1 MPMSIRLN
9 RSILILPAAM
19 LLLGG
24 GCGDDSTNGGGR
36 TGGAGGGG
44 GAGGSGATAGTGG
57 GAGASTGSGGT
68 TGGGTGVGG
77 SGGSSGAGVGGS
89 AGRGGA
95 GVGGSAGSGG
105 AGAGGSAGSGGAGVG
120 GTAGSGGVGVG
131 GAAGSGGKGG
141 VDGGAG
147 SSGTGGSGGKGGTAG
162 TAGSSGSGGK
172 GGVDGGAGSGGKAG
186 SGGTSGTDGGTS
198 TCTNPVFM
206 TSDPNGGWNNGG
218 YYVHNNMWNS
228 SAGLGPE
235 TLYACSYNNWYVV
248 SNQTNSAGAVKT
260 YPNVHKDYSNELI
273 SSFNVIT
280 STFAA
285 SSPHVG
291 IYNVA
296 YDIWTNGIAT
306 SGSTEFMI
314 WTENFNQVPAG
325 SKVMATT
332 FGGRTYDVWKTSNNH
347 YIAFVPTMVFTS
359 GTIDLLEMLKWA
371 ITQGWLPATSTLGQI
386 CFGIEIV
393 STNGANATFY
403 VTDFSITSN

>member
-1 MPMSIRLN
+1 LFADNFEEDPMPTSIRFS
-9 RSILILPAAM
+9 RAIFIVPAA
-19 LLLGG
+19 LLLVG
-24 GCGDDSTNGGGR
+24 GCGDDGSVSGGR
-36 TGGAGGGG
+36 TGGASG
-44 GAGGSGATAGTGG
+44 GAGAGASGGTAGTGSG
-57 GAGASTGSGGT
+57 GAGASAGTGGT
-68 TGGGTGVGG
+68 TGGGTATGG
-77 SGGSSGAGVGGS
+77 GAGVGGS

-95 GVGGSAGSGG
+95 GVGGSSGSGG
-105 AGAGGSAGSGGAGVG
+105 A
-120 GTAGSGGVGVG
+120 GVG
-131 GAAGSGGKGG
+131 GAAGSGGNGG

-162 TAGSSGSGGK
+162 TAGSAGSGGK

-186 SGGTSGTDGGTS
+186 SGGTSGTDGGSS

-260 YPNVHKDYSNELI
+260 YPNVHKNYNDALI

-280 STFAA
+280 STFAE

-306 SGSTEFMI
+306 SGSTELMI

-359 GTIDLLEMLKWA
+359 GTIDLLEILRWTIA
-371 ITQGWLPATSTLGQI
+371 QGWLASTSTLGQI

>member
-1 MPMSIRLN
+1 MPMPIRLS
-9 RSILILPAAM
+9 RAIVVLPAAM
-19 LLLGG
+19 LFVGA
-24 GCGDDSTNGGGR
+24 CGDDGSVSGGR
-36 TGGAGGGG
+36 TGGGG
-44 GAGGSGATAGTGG
+44 GAAGSGATAGTGG
-57 GAGASTGSGGT
+57 GGASTTGGSGGT
-68 TGGGTGVGG
+68 AGGAGVGG
-77 SGGSSGAGVGGS
+77 SGGTGGAGVGGS

-95 GVGGSAGSGG
+95 GVGGGAGTGG
-105 AGAGGSAGSGGAGVG
+105 ASVGGTAGVGGTGVGGTSGGGAGVG
-120 GTAGSGGVGVG
+120 GGAGRGGN
-131 GAAGSGGKGG
+131 GG

-162 TAGSSGSGGK
+162 TAGSAGGGGK

-186 SGGTSGTDGGTS
+186 SGGTSGTDGGSS

-235 TLYACSYNNWYVV
+235 TLYACSYDNWYVV

-260 YPNVHKDYSNELI
+260 YPNVHKNYNDALI

-371 ITQGWLPATSTLGQI
+371 IAQGWLPATSTLGQI